1 MIIHW
6 QRSFKVKGGVY
17 NAVAYVENPNFDSGV
32 SSISYRFKLYDED
45 NVLIYQREGKT
56 FVPPRKIFG
65 IFESNLL
72 TGARVPA
79 RTFFEFSSIPVWKK
93 TTTVE
98 PALVLAGRPPVD
110 QQTSPRLVAT
120 IENRGLDPVYNV
132 EVVAIVYD
140 EMSNAV
146 ATSRTIVDVV
156 GKGSVVPITFTWPEP
171 FAVSAVRTELLY
183 RVLP

>member
-1 MIIHW
+1 
-6 QRSFKVKGGVY
+6 
-17 NAVAYVENPNFDSGV
+17 
-32 SSISYRFKLYDED
+32 
-45 NVLIYQREGKT
+45 
-56 FVPPRKIFG
+56 
-65 IFESNLL
+65 
-72 TGARVPA
+72 VPA
-79 RTFFEFSSIPVWKK
+79 RTFFEFSSVPVWKK
-93 TTTVE
+93 TTTAE
-98 PALVLAGRPPVD
+98 PALALTGRPPVD

-171 FAVSAVRTELLY
+171 FAVQAVRTELLY